1 MTEISLY
8 SKKSVTTVIA
18 VTKQRGEVK
27 LCEAKRSE
35 SMCVLPLPK
44 KKN

>member
-1 MTEISLY
+1 MTAISLY
-8 SKKSVTTVIA
+8 SKNAVTIVIA

-35 SMCVLPLPK
+35 SMCV
-44 KKN
+44 